1 MSEEASKLPKDIA
14 AAEGKVNVQINGTW
28 HRFPRGTRIA
38 DACRSVGVPIPCFC
52 YHPKLAVAGSCR
64 MCMVE
69 QGMPPRLAPG
79 QTPSYD
85 ENGYQRPAGSPAGP
99 APPERSRTHRQSPA
113 APLPHRRR
121 RTAGW

>member
-85 ENGYQRPAGSPAGP
+85 ENGYQRIQWMPRPSSPAQTRWRKTW
-99 APPERSRTHRQSPA
+99 ASA
-113 APLPHRRR
+113 
-121 RTAGW
+121 RTAPWPVKRAAA